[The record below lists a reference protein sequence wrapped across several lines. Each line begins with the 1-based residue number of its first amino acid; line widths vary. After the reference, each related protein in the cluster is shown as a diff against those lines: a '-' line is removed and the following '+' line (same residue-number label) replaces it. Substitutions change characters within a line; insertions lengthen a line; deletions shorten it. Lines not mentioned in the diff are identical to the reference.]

1 MNKIDMDPEKRRIII
16 KSLKLIA
23 PILLIIGTS
32 GLLVNEFL
40 LQWGRSATLV
50 FAGISSLGF
59 VILGIAII
67 RNRDVEDMK

>member
-1 MNKIDMDPEKRRIII
+1 M

-32 GLLVNEFL
+32 GLLLNEFL

-50 FAGISSLGF
+50 FAGISTLGLAT
-59 VILGIAII
+59 LGIAII
-67 RNRDVEDMK
+67 WNRDVGDLEKS